1 VEEGMQQGDPL
12 GSFGF
17 SAGAQSLLAFCNE
30 IAAGDRSIDIDVED
44 LCEEGI
50 ESLATSH
57 QPTNL
62 EMRDD
67 DETQHTQPQTEK
79 KGFCAMY
86 IDDFSSSSD
95 FDRSI
100 YILKY
105 LMKRGPPIGL
115 KVNKKKTKIILGY
128 RGSFEEAQTAQQQY
142 IDLGFVRCGKCVD
155 SSKRYDKVAKKANKR
170 RKSSQIGIFG
180 RYRV

>member
-86 IDDFSSSSD
+86 ID
-95 FDRSI
+95 
-100 YILKY
+100 
-105 LMKRGPPIGL
+105 PT
-115 KVNKKKTKIILGY
+115 VQIIDAL
-128 RGSFEEAQTAQQQY
+128 SQK
-142 IDLGFVRCGKCVD
+142 CGH
-155 SSKRYDKVAKKANKR
+155 NKR
-170 RKSSQIGIFG
+170 LEVNDCGILFSTQINEYQLLKHI
-180 RYRV
+180 YKNI